1 MNHIDV
7 VWKLAQGVEVG
18 QALKFATNRFNEE
31 AIESA
36 SLDAQLLLSHVLG
49 VERTWLFAHHEHPL
63 TPEQAES
70 FTALIMRRMRHEPIA
85 YLIKRKEFY
94 GLDFIIDHR
103 VLVPRPETEL
113 LVDHVLDE
121 LSLFKHKPVYVADVG
136 TGSGAIALSI
146 AANNPDVRVFAI
158 DISEDALDLAE
169 SNVLRLDS
177 RNQVTL
183 LCGDLLTPL
192 SEPVDMIV
200 ANLPY
205 ISSKLYAV
213 LDPDVRNYEPRLALE
228 SGPEGLDA
236 IHRLLEQAASYLRPG
251 GQIFLE
257 IAYDQ
262 GKIVE
267 TMAKRYFPRAHFIRI
282 YKDYHDHDRIV
293 RIVL

>member
-1 MNHIDV
+1 MNHVDV
-7 VWKLAQGVEVG
+7 VWKLAQDVQVG

-36 SLDAQLLLSHVLG
+36 SLDAQLLLSHVLQ

-63 TPEQAES
+63 TPEQAEA

-94 GLDFIIDHR
+94 GLEFNIDNR

-121 LSLFKHKPVYVADVG
+121 LPLFKHKPIYIADVG
-136 TGSGAIALSI
+136 TGSGAIALAL
-146 AANNPDVRVFAI
+146 AANHPDVRIFAI

-169 SNVLRLDS
+169 SNVRRLDP
-177 RNQVTL
+177 RQQVTL

-192 SEPVDMIV
+192 SQQVDIIV

-205 ISSKLYAV
+205 ISSKLYV
-213 LDPDVRNYEPRLALE
+213 TLDPDVRDFEPRLALE

-236 IHRLLEQAASYLRPG
+236 IRRLLQQADHYLRPG

-257 IAYDQ
+257 IAHDQ
-262 GKIVE
+262 GKLVE
-267 TMAKRYFPRAHFIRI
+267 SMVRTQFSHAHFIRV

-293 RIVL
+293 RVML

>member
-70 FTALIMRRMRHEPIA
+70 FTTLIMRRMRHEPIA
-85 YLIKRKEFY
+85 YLLKRKEFY
-94 GLDFIIDHR
+94 GLDFIIDQR

-121 LSLFKHKPVYVADVG
+121 IPLFKHKPVYIADVG

-169 SNVLRLDS
+169 SNVLRLDT
-177 RNQVTL
+177 RQQVTL

-236 IHRLLEQAASYLRPG
+236 IRRLMEQASFYLRPG

-262 GKIVE
+262 GKMVE
-267 TMAKRYFPRAHFIRI
+267 TMAKQYFPQAHFIRV